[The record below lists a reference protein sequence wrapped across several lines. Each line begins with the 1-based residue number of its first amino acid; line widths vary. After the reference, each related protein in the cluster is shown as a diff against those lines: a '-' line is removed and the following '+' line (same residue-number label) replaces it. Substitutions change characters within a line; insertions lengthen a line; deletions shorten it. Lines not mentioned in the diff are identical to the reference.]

1 MNHFAKGMFTTH
13 RHKCGNQNRYKLY
26 CGQCVSSPV
35 CQENSTSLLGVG
47 GREGDIYCNDS
58 KKEWMPFCIW
68 IPGGKPIFHFPTC
81 YKILSLVK
89 LQFQGHFDC
98 LLLIDLSIDF
108 IPLPESQFKQDSI
121 PLFRNLGIEI
131 PQKFPSDGS
140 YVRTPNSNRNW
151 QITLHK
157 QETQC
162 THIHGSLAA
171 EVICHQV
178 MLMPWY
184 PFIQQA
190 VPPTCYYCGSRDSVL
205 REIDLVF
212 ALMELDD

>member
-1 MNHFAKGMFTTH
+1 MNHFAKGMFIT
-13 RHKCGNQNRYKLY
+13 HKCGHQNRYKLY

-35 CQENSTSLLGVG
+35 CQENSTSLFEGGLGENLCFNG
-47 GREGDIYCNDS
+47 S

-68 IPGGKPIFHFPTC
+68 IPGGKPILHFPTC

-98 LLLIDLSIDF
+98 LLLIDLRIDF
-108 IPLPESQFKQDSI
+108 IPLPNSQFQQDSI

-131 PQKFPSDGS
+131 LQNFPNDSS
-140 YVRTPNSNRNW
+140 YVKTPNSNRNW
-151 QITLHK
+151 QITGHK

-162 THIHGSLAA
+162 THIYGSLTA
-171 EVICHQV
+171 EVIYHQV
-178 MLMPWY
+178 ILMPWY

-190 VPPTCYYCGSRDSVL
+190 VPPTYYYCGIRDTVL

>member
-1 MNHFAKGMFTTH
+1 M
-13 RHKCGNQNRYKLY
+13 
-26 CGQCVSSPV
+26 SSPA
-35 CQENSTSLLGVG
+35 CQENSTSLFR
-47 GREGDIYCNDS
+47 GREERRPLLNGS

-68 IPGGKPIFHFPTC
+68 IPGGKPILHFPTC

-89 LQFQGHFDC
+89 LQFQSHFDC
-98 LLLIDLSIDF
+98 LLLIDLRIDF
-108 IPLPESQFKQDSI
+108 IPLPESQLKQNSI

-131 PQKFPSDGS
+131 PQNFPSDGS

-151 QITLHK
+151 QITGHK
-157 QETQC
+157 QETRC

-171 EVICHQV
+171 EVMCHQV
-178 MLMPWY
+178 ILMPRY

-190 VPPTCYYCGSRDSVL
+190 YLPPTGFYCRMRDTVL

-212 ALMELDD
+212 ALMELDN